1 MILKNNKTVDLAVI
15 GAGIVGLSIAY
26 TAAKKGLKV
35 VVFERNTKAIGASIR
50 NFGLIWPIGQALGK
64 TYERALNS
72 RKVWLELAAKAG
84 FYTAQTGCLHLVY
97 NADELA
103 VLEEF
108 MATAPAHGYQCEML
122 TPEGVSGKSSAAI
135 TKGLLGGL
143 WSTTELTV
151 DPREVIAGLPSFLEE
166 QYSVQFR
173 FNTAVT
179 SVDMPYIETANE
191 RWQAEGVYVCSGAD
205 FETLYPSV
213 FASSGITKCKLQMMR
228 TGTQPDSWKLGPAL
242 CAGLTLRH
250 YASFKHCTSLAALDK
265 RVISESPEIEKY
277 GIHVLLSQTR
287 LGELTIGDSHEYD
300 LTPEPF
306 DKDEIDQIILNYL
319 YTFARFPQTHIAQR
333 WHGIYPKLPG
343 QTEFI
348 ARPSTGVT
356 IVNGL
361 SGAGMTL
368 SFGLA
373 QEVLQANQVAESW
386 QVGG

>member
-1 MILKNNKTVDLAVI
+1 MKNNKTADIAVV
-15 GAGIVGLSIAY
+15 GAGIIGLAIAY

-35 VVFERNTKAIGASIR
+35 VLFERNTRAIGASIR
-50 NFGLIWPIGQALGK
+50 NFGLIWPIGQAPGK
-64 TYERALNS
+64 SYERALNS
-72 RKVWLELAAKAG
+72 RKVWIDLANKTG
-84 FYTAQTGCLHLVY
+84 FYAAQTGCLHLVY
-97 NADELA
+97 NQDELA

-108 MATAPAHGYQCEML
+108 MSAAPGHGYQCQML
-122 TPEGVSGKSSAAI
+122 TPDQVSQKSSAAK

-151 DPREVIAGLPSFLEE
+151 DPREVISRLPAYLEA
-166 QYSVQFR
+166 QYSVQLR

-179 SVDMPYIETANE
+179 SINMPYVETATE
-191 RWQAEGVYVCSGAD
+191 RWQAGQVYVCSGAD
-205 FETLYPSV
+205 FETLYPTV

-228 TGTQPDSWKLGPAL
+228 TAPQPGGWQLGPAL

-250 YASFKHCTSLAALDK
+250 YASFRHCTSLAALDK
-265 RVISESPEIEKY
+265 RVTTESPEIDKW
-277 GIHVLLSQTR
+277 GIHVLLSQTGQ
-287 LGELTIGDSHEYD
+287 GELTIGDSHEYG
-300 LTPEPF
+300 LTPDPF
-306 DKDEIDQIILNYL
+306 DKDEIDQIILKYL
-319 YTFARFPQTHIAQR
+319 HTFAQFPETHIAER

-348 ARPSTGVT
+348 AQPEKGVT

-373 QEVLQANQVAESW
+373 AEVLQANNVAPSW

>member
-1 MILKNNKTVDLAVI
+1 MMFKNNKTADLAVI
-15 GAGIVGLSIAY
+15 GAGIVGLAIAY

-35 VVFERNTKAIGASIR
+35 IVFERNTRAIGASVR
-50 NFGLIWPIGQALGK
+50 NFGLIWPIGQAPGK
-64 TYERALNS
+64 AYERALNS
-72 RKVWLELAAKAG
+72 RNVWLDLAGKAG

-97 NADELA
+97 NQDELA

-108 MATAPAHGYQCEML
+108 MATAPVHGYQCQLL
-122 TPEGVSGKSSAAI
+122 TPEQVSEKSHAAI

-151 DPREVIAGLPSFLEE
+151 DPREVIAQLPSFLEE

-179 SVDMPYIETANE
+179 SLDMPYIETATE
-191 RWQAEGVYVCSGAD
+191 RWQADQVYVCSGSD

-213 FASSGITKCKLQMMR
+213 YAGSGITKCKLQMMR
-228 TGTQPDSWKLGPAL
+228 TLAQPEGWELGPAL

-250 YASFKHCTSLAALDK
+250 YASFRHCTTLAALDK

-306 DKDEIDQIILNYL
+306 DKDEIDQIILKYL
-319 YTFARFPQTHIAQR
+319 STFARFPQTHIAQR
-333 WHGIYPKLPG
+333 WHGIYAKLPG

-373 QEVLQANQVAESW
+373 QEVLQANHVVESW

>member
-1 MILKNNKTVDLAVI
+1 MLKNNKTADIAVI
-15 GAGIVGLSIAY
+15 GAGIAGLAIAY
-26 TAAKKGLKV
+26 VAARKGLKV
-35 VVFERNTKAIGASIR
+35 VVFERNTRAIGASIR
-50 NFGLIWPIGQALGK
+50 NFGLIWPIGQAPGK
-64 TYERALNS
+64 AYERALIS
-72 RKVWLELAAKAG
+72 RNIWLELAGKAR

-97 NADELA
+97 KGDELA

-108 MATAPAHGYQCEML
+108 MATAPGHGYQCELL
-122 TPEGVSGKSSAAI
+122 TPEQVQQKSSAI
-135 TKGLLGGL
+135 NTKGLLGGL

-151 DPREVIAGLPSFLEE
+151 DPREVMATLPAFLEE

-173 FNTAVT
+173 FGTAVT
-179 SVDMPYIETANE
+179 AVTVPYIETATE

-205 FETLYPSV
+205 FETLYPEV
-213 FASSGITKCKLQMMR
+213 FAGSGITKCKLQMLR
-228 TGTQPDSWKLGPAL
+228 TSPQPGGWKLGPAL

-250 YASFKHCTSLAALDK
+250 YASFKHCASLAALDK
-265 RVISESPEIEKY
+265 RVINESPEVEQY

-287 LGELTIGDSHEYD
+287 MGELTIGDSHEYG

-306 DKDEIDQIILNYL
+306 DKDEIEQIILKYL
-319 YTFARFPQTHIAQR
+319 YTFAHFPQTHIAER

-343 QTEFI
+343 KTEFI
-348 ARPSTGVT
+348 AQPEKDVT

-373 QEVLQANQVAESW
+373 QELLQANHVLKNW